1 MKKCPYCAEEI
12 QDDAIKCKHC
22 GEWSNTE
29 TSTAL
34 QTQKDI
40 KVNVPQEKTISEKSK
55 ITKTSITGTTVKT
68 EVTEKQFN
76 RFKIITILFYIIFFA
91 CYLIMLFEGTKY
103 ESPITMIWGGCLLIV
118 IIMFWVYLWKCVK
131 IAQKRLLSY
140 IVLSVAVPF
149 VGAAWAYTR
158 LKYHYDNPSP
168 EKW

>member
-22 GEWSNTE
+22 GEWLKTEANTVI
-29 TSTAL
+29 

-40 KVNVPQEKTISEKSK
+40 KDNAPQEKPFSEKSK
-55 ITKTSITGTTVKT
+55 ITETTIAGIIVKT

-76 RFKIITILFYIIFFA
+76 RFKIFTILVYIMFFA
-91 CYLIMLFEGTKY
+91 GHLIMLLEGTKY
-103 ESPITMIWGGCLLIV
+103 FEPLIMIWPVCLAIV
-118 IIMFWVYLWKCVK
+118 VITFLVYLWKCVTIVKK
-131 IAQKRLLSY
+131 IHQHY
-140 IVLSVAVPF
+140 IALCVFVPF

-158 LKYHYDNPSP
+158 LKSHYDNPSP